1 MPDHKSLVMKQQN
14 KAGIVQKFSPTQS
27 VTQILKV
34 VSSKIE
40 LLESQILRD
49 VQTDIPLLNNVAEH
63 ILSSGGKRLRP
74 ALVLLGAEMFGGIDE
89 RVMQAAQVIE
99 YLHTATLLHDD
110 VVDGAE
116 TRRARQ
122 AACRVWGN
130 EVSVL
135 SGDYLLAM
143 AFHRLTKL
151 RYPEVLE
158 LMSETTTRMARGELL
173 QLTRSYKTANE
184 DDYFEIIINKTACL
198 FATAI
203 KTGALLA
210 GASGKSADLMYDYG
224 MAIGISFQIVD
235 DALDYSD
242 EKKTGKPV
250 GGDLQERKITLPLSH
265 LLEQA
270 NVRDRKRLDLILAQA
285 IIEKPQIEEVTC
297 LMKRYGS
304 IDYTLAHSRE
314 YAAKARQYIENFPDT
329 ELRQSL
335 AGIADYIVSRQ
346 D

>member
-1 MPDHKSLVMKQQN
+1 MPDYKSFVMKPQN
-14 KAGIVQKFSPTQS
+14 KSDTVPTYIPPLDLGK
-27 VTQILKV
+27 ILKV
-34 VSSKIE
+34 VSLDIE
-40 LLESQILRD
+40 MLESQILRD
-49 VQTDIPLLNNVAEH
+49 IQTEIPLLNSVTEH

-74 ALVLLGAEMFGGIDE
+74 ALVFLGAKMFGGVDQ

-110 VVDGAE
+110 VVDAAE
-116 TRRARQ
+116 TRRNKQ
-122 AACRVWGN
+122 TACRLWGD

-151 RYPEVLE
+151 RYLEVLE
-158 LMSETTTRMARGELL
+158 LMSETTTRMAKGELL
-173 QLTRSYKTANE
+173 QLTRSYETVNE
-184 DDYFEIIINKTACL
+184 DDYFEIIYNKTACL

-210 GASGKSADLMYDYG
+210 GASGESVNQLYNYG
-224 MAIGISFQIVD
+224 MAIGVSFQIVD
-235 DALDYSD
+235 DTLDYSD

-265 LLEQA
+265 LLEKA
-270 NVRDRKRLDLILAQA
+270 NANDKSRLDMILAQT
-285 IIEKPQIEEVTC
+285 IIEKPQIKEVTC

-304 IDYTLAHSRE
+304 IDYSLAHSRH
-314 YAAKARQYIENFPDT
+314 YAEKARRCIENFPYT
-329 ELRQSL
+329 ETRRSL
-335 AGIADYIVSRQ
+335 EDISDYIVSRQ
-346 D
+346 S

>member
-1 MPDHKSLVMKQQN
+1 MKQQN
-14 KAGIVQKFSPTQS
+14 KAGIVQKTFPPQS
-27 VTQILKV
+27 LTQILKV

-74 ALVLLGAEMFGGIDE
+74 ALVLLGGEMFGGIDE

-122 AACRVWGN
+122 AACSVWGN

-151 RYPEVLE
+151 RHPEVLE

-173 QLTRSYKTANE
+173 QLTRSYKTADE

-242 EKKTGKPV
+242 EEKTGKPV
-250 GGDLQERKITLPLSH
+250 GGDLQERKITLPLNH
-265 LLEQA
+265 LMEQA
-270 NVRDRKRLDLILAQA
+270 NVRDRKRLDSILSQS

-314 YAAKARQYIENFPDT
+314 YAAKALQYIENFPDS

-335 AGIADYIVSRQ
+335 AGIANYIVSRQ

>member
-1 MPDHKSLVMKQQN
+1 MPDYKSFVMKIKN
-14 KAGIVQKFSPTQS
+14 NSDSVPTSNSPLDLA
-27 VTQILKV
+27 QILNV
-34 VSSKIE
+34 VSFDIE
-40 LLESQILRD
+40 LLESKILRD
-49 VQTDIPLLNNVAEH
+49 VKTEIPLLNNVTEH

-74 ALVLLGAEMFGGIDE
+74 ALVFLGAEMFGGVDQ

-143 AFHRLTKL
+143 AFHRLTKV

-158 LMSETTTRMARGELL
+158 LMSETTTKMARGELL
-173 QLTRSYKTANE
+173 QLTRSYKTAKE

-210 GASGKSADLMYDYG
+210 GASGESVNRLYNYG
-224 MAIGISFQIVD
+224 MAVGVSFQIVD

-270 NVRDRKRLDLILAQA
+270 NVKDRRRLDLILTQTK
-285 IIEKPQIEEVTC
+285 IEKPQIEEVIA

-304 IDYTLAHSRE
+304 IDYTLAQSRQ
-314 YAAKARQYIENFPDT
+314 YASKARQCIENLPYT
-329 ELRQSL
+329 KLRQSL
-335 AGIADYIVSRQ
+335 ADISDYIVSRQ
-346 D
+346 S